1 MLDSASTQS
10 TLRLDSNSV
19 LTSSDKGLIL
29 LLSTPSVAAALALAA
44 AVTNDLT
51 SLTGV
56 VVEML
61 CRRVK
66 VEAAAEAAEAVGE
79 LLNVVPVVR
88 AVVVVVSETSA
99 ESPFSALVF
108 LLSVLPLL

>member
-19 LTSSDKGLIL
+19 LTSLDKGLIL

-51 SLTGV
+51 SLTGE

-66 VEAAAEAAEAVGE
+66 VEAAAAAEAVGE
-79 LLNVVPVVR
+79 LLNVVVVR

>member
-66 VEAAAEAAEAVGE
+66 VEAAAAAEAVGE
-79 LLNVVPVVR
+79 LLNVVVVR

>member
-29 LLSTPSVAAALALAA
+29 LLSTPSAAAALALAA

>member
-79 LLNVVPVVR
+79 LLNVVVVR

>member
-1 MLDSASTQS
+1 M
-10 TLRLDSNSV
+10 
-19 LTSSDKGLIL
+19 
-29 LLSTPSVAAALALAA
+29 AAALALAA

>member
-1 MLDSASTQS
+1 M
-10 TLRLDSNSV
+10 
-19 LTSSDKGLIL
+19 

-66 VEAAAEAAEAVGE
+66 VEAAVAAEAVGE
-79 LLNVVPVVR
+79 LLNVVVVR

>member
-1 MLDSASTQS
+1 
-10 TLRLDSNSV
+10 
-19 LTSSDKGLIL
+19 L

-44 AVTNDLT
+44 AVTSDLT

-66 VEAAAEAAEAVGE
+66 VEAAEAAEAVGE
-79 LLNVVPVVR
+79 LLNVVVVR
-88 AVVVVVSETSA
+88 AVVVVVSETASA

-108 LLSVLPLL
+108 LLSVLPFW

>member
-1 MLDSASTQS
+1 M
-10 TLRLDSNSV
+10 
-19 LTSSDKGLIL
+19 

-66 VEAAAEAAEAVGE
+66 VEAAAAAEAVGE
-79 LLNVVPVVR
+79 LLNVVVVR

>member
-1 MLDSASTQS
+1 M
-10 TLRLDSNSV
+10 
-19 LTSSDKGLIL
+19 
-29 LLSTPSVAAALALAA
+29 LLSTPSVAAALARAA
-44 AVTNDLT
+44 AATNDLT

-66 VEAAAEAAEAVGE
+66 VEAAAEAVGE
-79 LLNVVPVVR
+79 LLNVVVVR